1 MIDALW
7 IVLATGLV
15 FFMQAGFAAFEAGM
29 VKENNA
35 AHVALKNLIDWV
47 ILSVVFF
54 FVGFGIMFGKSFHG
68 LFGTTDFFLSDLL
81 QNETKPFSLAF
92 FMFQMAFGGTAL
104 TIVSGAMSGRTGFIP
119 YLVSCILLG
128 AIIYPVFGHWAWGN
142 LYDADSLGWLAKLG
156 FIDFAGSTVVHSIG
170 AWVGLVGIYLTGPR
184 IGRFDANGKVNEIKA
199 NSYPLSILG
208 VFILWFGWWGFN
220 GGSVLAFNEQVIT
233 VIFNTNLAASAAAL
247 SAFLHC
253 NFIQKKDDIKE
264 KILGGTLTGLV
275 AITASA
281 NIVTPMGALAIG
293 FIAGVIHNLAYDF
306 LLYDLKLDDPVG
318 AIPVHGAGGIF
329 GTLAVAIFGQE
340 SMLAH
345 DRISQLGIQVIGV
358 SVAFLWTTSIAFLVF
373 YVIKKTVG
381 LRVSPSIELSGLQLS
396 EELNLLKT
404 TTDAE
409 LEEALDLDEIESL
422 LKG

>member
-1 MIDALW
+1 
-7 IVLATGLV
+7 
-15 FFMQAGFAAFEAGM
+15 
-29 VKENNA
+29 
-35 AHVALKNLIDWV
+35 
-47 ILSVVFF
+47 
-54 FVGFGIMFGKSFHG
+54 
-68 LFGTTDFFLSDLL
+68 LL